1 MFIKSKPG
9 KFGIKLWVAAKAKNF
24 YACNIQ
30 VYTGKSGGVREKKQ
44 GLRVVKICH
53 MYGIR
58 RGVTADN
65 FFTSCELANFLLTQN
80 MRVVGTL
87 RKNRPEIPALFLS
100 GKQRDFHSSIFDFT
114 SDLTLVSYVPARN
127 KTVIL
132 LSSQH
137 HDNMCMGEGKDQKL
151 RS

>member
-9 KFGIKLWVAAKAKNF
+9 KFGITLWVAAKAKNF
-24 YACNIQ
+24 YACNMQ
-30 VYTGKSGGVREKKQ
+30 VYTGKSVGVREKKQ
-44 GLRVVKICH
+44 VLRVVKDIMCH
-53 MYGIR
+53 VYGIR

-87 RKNRPEIPALFLS
+87 RKNKPEVPALKKKK
-100 GKQRDFHSSIFDFT
+100 KQRDVHSSIFDFT

-127 KTVIL
+127 KTHSTFITA
-132 LSSQH
+132 S
-137 HDNMCMGEGKDQKL
+137 
-151 RS
+151 